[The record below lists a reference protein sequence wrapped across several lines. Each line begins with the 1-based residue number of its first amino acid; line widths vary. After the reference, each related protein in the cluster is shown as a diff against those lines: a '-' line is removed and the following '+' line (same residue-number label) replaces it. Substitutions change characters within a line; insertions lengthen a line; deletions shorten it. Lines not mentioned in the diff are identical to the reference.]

1 MCSSAFLFNLILLI
15 LPPQHRFSEYMAAIK
30 VHGNPLYTAS
40 ARVLACLFEKG
51 LEFDLV
57 LVDVRSGQHKA
68 ESFLSLN
75 PFGQIPAFEDG
86 DLKLFESR
94 AITRYIAHEYAD
106 KGTPLVVSGTGKEMA
121 VQSMWMK
128 VEAHEYDPVA
138 LELSDPAAVVVE
150 EEKLGKVL
158 DAFSLADLHHLPSLS
173 YLMNTR
179 VKELFESRPLVS
191 AWVADI
197 LCRPAWC
204 KVMEMRRAG
213 NEVHGSPMSTAT
225 CRVLATLIEKGL
237 DFEFVNVDMR
247 SGEHKKPHFL
257 ALSPFGQVPAF
268 EDGDLKL
275 FESRAITQHIAHAYG
290 DKGTPLVFP
299 GKEMATVSVWMEV
312 EAHQYDPAASKLLWE
327 LALKPFLG
335 MQTDPAVVVEFEP
348 KLEKVLDVYEARL
361 SKSKYLGGDC
371 FTLADLHHLPSL
383 NYLLRTE
390 VKKHFDARPKVSA
403 WVADITSRPAWC
415 KSNCYEVLDLH
426 TVEFQGKSGTFRS
439 GSVCGS
445 PLEAVALALC
455 FALDWASSSGWT
467 KIVVETDLL
476 VLFRHSRS

>member
-1 MCSSAFLFNLILLI
+1 
-15 LPPQHRFSEYMAAIK
+15 MAAIK

-121 VQSMWMK
+121 VQSMWME

-138 LELSDPAAVVVE
+138 LELVKELALKPFLGMQSDPAVVVVE

-158 DAFSLADLHHLPSLS
+158 DVYEARLTRSKYLGGDAFSLADLHHLPSLS

-257 ALSPFGQVPAF
+257 ALNPFGQVPAF

-335 MQTDPAVVVEFEP
+335 MQTNPAVVAEFEP
-348 KLEKVLDVYEARL
+348 ELEKVLDVYEARL

-415 KSNCYEVLDLH
+415 KVLEM
-426 TVEFQGKSGTFRS
+426 T
-439 GSVCGS
+439 S
-445 PLEAVALALC
+445 P
-455 FALDWASSSGWT
+455 
-467 KIVVETDLL
+467 K
-476 VLFRHSRS
+476 